1 MANSESNMEM
11 EEEEEVQ
18 VPDDQESNIELGS
31 AQGSEGGKSDGE
43 INEFYLKISGF
54 YFLTGFNE
62 LTVRNIS
69 DLRRSLKYIKNF
81 FYKNY
86 KMGITGL
93 GCEHSWL

>member
-43 INEFYLKISGF
+43 INEF
-54 YFLTGFNE
+54 
-62 LTVRNIS
+62 
-69 DLRRSLKYIKNF
+69 
-81 FYKNY
+81 
-86 KMGITGL
+86 
-93 GCEHSWL
+93 